1 MPADMMQSME
11 ALSKTGLWNQIYKVG
26 HLAYMIRWFVP
37 FMYYC
42 REAVSKP
49 QIHNFLSTVSS
60 QSALAL
66 GVAGFCW
73 GGGHVTK
80 LCWDH
85 EKTPSGKR
93 LVDCGFAAHP
103 SFVTYPGD
111 IENIRLPYSCAAA
124 SIDPQM
130 SAENAKQTEEILK
143 AKTAKLKDQ
152 GVEHEFVMYEGAHHG
167 FAVRADEDNVKEAEQ
182 GKQAETQVSFLVSV
196 MRIVTDSSRAIDLLT
211 DFVVRRSSGSRDGL
225 RTRLHRRLYRRD
237 SADHKVLF
245 T

>member
-11 ALSKTGLWNQIYKVG
+11 ALSKTGLWNQLAKPG

-49 QIHNFLSTVSS
+49 AIQSFLSSLRS
-60 QSALAL
+60 QFSLSI

-85 EKTPSGKR
+85 EKTPDGKR
-93 LVDCGFAAHP
+93 LIDCGFAAHP
-103 SFVTYPGD
+103 SFVTFPGD
-111 IENIRLPYSCAAA
+111 IEKIRLPYSCAAA
-124 SIDPQM
+124 SIDQQM
-130 SAENAKQTEEILK
+130 SAENARETEEILK

-152 GVEHEFVMYEGAHHG
+152 GVEHEFVMYEGAKHG
-167 FAVRADEDNVKEAEQ
+167 FAVRADEDNLKEAEQ
-182 GKQAETQVSFLVSV
+182 GKQAEAQVS
-196 MRIVTDSSRAIDLLT
+196 SRT
-211 DFVVRRSSGSRDGL
+211 
-225 RTRLHRRLYRRD
+225 
-237 SADHKVLF
+237 
-245 T
+245 